1 MLNHTYTSVKNANL
15 VDSGNIQHVSNS
27 QFPLLKENFLG
38 EFRTELEKKKVL
50 ANLGIITDLLLEW
63 EFIKGDVGKNEALIQ
78 ELDSRTKYVSL
89 IDNVQKTLIEGIQYL
104 ETIIGGEKDAEDE
117 QTSQIEELKTFVNNL
132 SETLNTLKT
141 HLEETTESVEND
153 IESLQNIVDDLIKN
167 VENITNL
174 IKVSDVDDNALVIL
188 TEEDIEEN
196 KSPGLYVP
204 NLAPVLN
211 ETVENVDILQSS
223 VTEIQNQLDN
233 FVTKKELGGGDFD
246 FVNQDEYDNFVD
258 QISDDISEIKSDL
271 QNTVKT
277 GEDGHVDTL
286 FVNKISKNNNEDNIV
301 INNSFSV
308 DSNIPLDIRFVKEN
322 LEELYSIPA
331 NVCYSGMGVIVNSLS
346 ALYILRK
353 PEEGVNIDQDYIS
366 NKHNWKCPEDLVTI
380 ALTREQY
387 ENLDEINPNVFYYVY
402 EDEITRTQEP
412 QRSEY
417 ETEEEFNTAWNEW
430 TNSLKTLSQE
440 YMSAAW
446 GVDIEAKLA
455 KKASA
460 QSINTLIDEI
470 NKIKG
475 DGEGPSIDS
484 LGKSIEE
491 LQTEDTNI
499 KNRIDEILTE
509 VDEVEQGRLVNVEG
523 EINTIKT
530 NLDNYV
536 TKEFIQNSE
545 NNFIF
550 VKEETYTKDKEDF
563 QKSLAES
570 FETDELTT
578 LKINLGFDVLES
590 DNSELKYNSKLIA
603 KKSDIPEIQIMS
615 QTDYDKLEEKNEN
628 VFYYTYIDDNDPYVT
643 KTDLNTL
650 ILQLQETINALGIAN
665 SELSSKI
672 NLLETKIKEL
682 HPEE

>member
-1 MLNHTYTSVKNANL
+1 MYTSVKNANL
-15 VDSGNIQHVSNS
+15 VDSGNKQHIPNS

-63 EFIKGDVGKNEALIQ
+63 EFIKGDIGKNEALIQ

-89 IDNVQKTLIEGIQYL
+89 IDDVQKTLVDGIRYL
-104 ETIIGGEKDAEDE
+104 ETIIGGEKDVEDE
-117 QTSQIEELKTFVNNL
+117 QSAQIEELKISVNNL
-132 SETLNTLKT
+132 SETLTTLKN
-141 HLEETTESVEND
+141 HLEET
-153 IESLQNIVDDLIKN
+153 IESNIEDLQNITNDLNKN

-174 IKVSDVDDNALVIL
+174 IKVSDVDDNALIIL
-188 TEEDIEEN
+188 TEEDVEED

-204 NLAPVLN
+204 NLAPILDK
-211 ETVENVDILQSS
+211 TIENVDTLQSS
-223 VTEIQNQLDN
+223 VTEIQNQLET
-233 FVTKKELGGGDFD
+233 FVTKEELGGGDFD

-301 INNSFSV
+301 ITNSFSV
-308 DSNIPLDIRFVKEN
+308 DSNIPLDVRFIKEN
-322 LEELYSIPA
+322 LEELYNIPA
-331 NVCYSGMGVIVNSLS
+331 KVCYSGMGVIVNSLS

-353 PEEGVNIDQDYIS
+353 PEEGVIIDQDYVS

-387 ENLDEINPNVFYYVY
+387 ENLDEIDPNVFYYVY

-417 ETEEEFNTAWNEW
+417 ETEEEFNTAWDEW

-509 VDEVEQGRLVNVEG
+509 VDEVEQGRLVNVES

-563 QKSLAES
+563 QNSLAES

-578 LKINLGFDVLES
+578 LKINLGVDVLES
-590 DNSELKYNSKLIA
+590 DNSELKYNSELIA

-615 QTDYDKLEEKNEN
+615 QTDYDNLEEKNEN

-650 ILQLQETINALGIAN
+650 ISQLQETINALGIAN

-672 NLLETKIKEL
+672 NLLEAKIKEL

>member
-1 MLNHTYTSVKNANL
+1 MLNHTYASVKNANL
-15 VDSGNIQHVSNS
+15 VDSGKKQHISNS

-63 EFIKGDVGKNEALIQ
+63 EFIKGDIGKNETLIQ
-78 ELDSRTKYVSL
+78 ELDSRTKYVST
-89 IDNVQKTLIEGIQYL
+89 IDDVKKTLTEGIQYL
-104 ETIIGGEKDAEDE
+104 ETIVGSEQDVEDE
-117 QTSQIEELKTFVNNL
+117 QNEQISELKTSFQNL
-132 SETLNTLKT
+132 SETLDNLQTYLDT
-141 HLEETTESVEND
+141 TIETNID
-153 IESLQNIVDDLIKN
+153 DLQGIVDELVEN
-167 VENITNL
+167 VENITSL
-174 IKVSDVDDNALVIL
+174 IKVSDVENNALVIL
-188 TEEDIEEN
+188 TEDDVEEGET
-196 KSPGLYVP
+196 PGLYVP
-204 NLAPVLN
+204 NLEPIVSK
-211 ETVENVDILQSS
+211 TVEDVSTLQSS
-223 VTEIQNQLDN
+223 VSEVQTKLET
-233 FVTKKELGGGDFD
+233 FVTKEELGGGDFD
-246 FVNQDEYDNFVD
+246 FVNQNEFDELVD
-258 QISDDISEIKSDL
+258 DVDEIKNEL
-271 QNTVKT
+271 TNTVKT

-286 FVNKISKNNNEDNIV
+286 FVNKISKNNDEENIV
-301 INNSFSV
+301 ISDSFLV
-308 DSNIPLDIRFVKEN
+308 DNNIPLDVRLVKEN
-322 LEELYSIPA
+322 LDELYQLPA
-331 NVCYSGMGVIVNSLS
+331 NVCYAGMGVIVNSLS

-353 PEEGVNIDQDYIS
+353 PEEGVVINQDYIS
-366 NKHNWKCPEDLVTI
+366 NKNNWKCPEDLVTV

-417 ETEEEFNTAWNEW
+417 ETEEEFNIEWNKW
-430 TNSLKTLSQE
+430 TDSLKTLSQE

-446 GVDIEAKLA
+446 GVDIENKLA

-475 DGEGPSIDS
+475 DGEGPSIAS
-484 LGKSIEE
+484 LGESIED

-499 KNRIDEILTE
+499 KSRLDEILTE
-509 VDEVEQGRLVNVEG
+509 VDEVEQGRLVNAES

-590 DNSELKYNSKLIA
+590 DDSELKYNSELIA

-615 QTDYDKLEEKNEN
+615 QTDYDNLEEKNED

-650 ILQLQETINALGIAN
+650 ISQLQETINALGTAN

-672 NLLETKIKEL
+672 NLLEAKIKEL